1 LYLAKRFF
9 GLSND
14 SKVTKI
20 KKSDAF
26 FQIVLRFVI
35 TVGLYIAKG
44 AEYLPVAGTVMT
56 GVSQATL
63 SEECG

>member
-35 TVGLYIAKG
+35 TVGLCMAKI
-44 AEYLPVAGTVMT
+44 AEYLAVAGTVMT